1 MVYKIELHIYI
12 WCIILFYLQCSQGM
26 YVTNAVLAIKCLL
39 LVMYMLYMYQSIF
52 PRCKSF
58 LERFEDVHIYFIVAR
73 LKIEQLT
80 VRKKVLLAEQTS
92 LLFLLK
98 PFYFPVNLIM

>member
-1 MVYKIELHIYI
+1 
-12 WCIILFYLQCSQGM
+12 M

-39 LVMYMLYMYQSIF
+39 LVIYMLYMYQSIF

-58 LERFEDVHIYFIVAR
+58 LEGFQDVHIYFIVAR

-80 VRKKVLLAEQTS
+80 VRKKGPISRAD
-92 LLFLLK
+92 F
-98 PFYFPVNLIM
+98 PFVFT